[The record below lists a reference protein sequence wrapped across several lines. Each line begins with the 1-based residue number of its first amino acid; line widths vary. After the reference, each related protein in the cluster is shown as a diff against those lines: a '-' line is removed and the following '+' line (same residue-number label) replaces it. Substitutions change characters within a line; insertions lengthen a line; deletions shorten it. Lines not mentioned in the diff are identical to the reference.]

1 MATLTQLDRLSEKF
15 TDKTVSRL
23 IKWGS
28 VVLVLLLALFS
39 VIYYKGQHVDSGPSL
54 VDRQVSAAEDAVRAK
69 PRDVSARLN
78 LASVY
83 QVNSQFDQAM
93 AQYAEVLK
101 AVPGNTT
108 ALMGEGQIKV
118 QQGELDAA
126 KALFTKVAG
135 ANAKA
140 EFSNIDPTAQSAFYW
155 LGSIALQQ
163 NNLDDAVKNL
173 QVALRMDS
181 GDADSWYLLG
191 TAQMKKSD
199 NKSAVV
205 SLRKALAFVP
215 TGWCD
220 PYSSLATAYTAT
232 KQADEANY
240 ATGMNALCNK
250 DVDGATATLKGL
262 INGPDAV
269 DALLGL
275 GLIGEMQSDIAG
287 ATSWYQQVLK
297 KDPNNSAAVTALNR
311 LATDDGSGATAHS
324 STATNAKA
332 K

>member
-140 EFSNIDPTAQSAFYW
+140 EFSNIDPTARTCRSHFAW
-155 LGSIALQQ
+155 T
-163 NNLDDAVKNL
+163 VE
-173 QVALRMDS
+173 
-181 GDADSWYLLG
+181 
-191 TAQMKKSD
+191 T
-199 NKSAVV
+199 
-205 SLRKALAFVP
+205 P
-215 TGWCD
+215 TRGI
-220 PYSSLATAYTAT
+220 SSV
-232 KQADEANY
+232 Q
-240 ATGMNALCNK
+240 
-250 DVDGATATLKGL
+250 
-262 INGPDAV
+262 
-269 DALLGL
+269 
-275 GLIGEMQSDIAG
+275 
-287 ATSWYQQVLK
+287 
-297 KDPNNSAAVTALNR
+297 R
-311 LATDDGSGATAHS
+311 R
-324 STATNAKA
+324 
-332 K
+332 